1 MPPPRSSASSRTGVA
16 REWVNTLFDTIY
28 RAYNAQDAE
37 ATRNC
42 YSPSVQIIVN
52 GVLGPGDRESL
63 VEALGE
69 QWAGFPDLT
78 ATETNRIVTED
89 RVVTEMRIEGHN
101 TAPFLGRPATRKP
114 WQVSLI
120 WVCRVDEG
128 QVQELRV
135 YIDDSAL
142 RSAITT
148 SS

>member
-1 MPPPRSSASSRTGVA
+1 MPQPHSSPSSPAEGP

-37 ATRNC
+37 ATRDC
-42 YSPSVQIIVN
+42 YAPSVQLTVN
-52 GVLGPGDRESL
+52 GVLGPGNRETF
-63 VEALGE
+63 VEGLSE

-78 ATETNRIVTED
+78 ATETNRILIED
-89 RVVTEMRIEGHN
+89 RVITEMRIEGHN

-120 WVCRVDEG
+120 WICRVDEG
-128 QVQELRV
+128 QVQEIRV

-142 RSAITT
+142 RSAITA